1 MNQDSHDARGG
12 GPRHRGPDHHEQER
26 RPRHAEPDPAAG
38 HDAGEALA
46 ERIRQAHADRTPLR
60 IVGGDTKAFYGR
72 AVDGEPLSTTAHHG
86 IVHYDPVELVVSV
99 RAGTRLSTLEAA
111 LDAEGQQLAC
121 EPPHFGAAA
130 TVGGM
135 VAAGLSGPRR
145 PWAGAV
151 RDFVLGIR
159 LIGHDGTPLRFG
171 GEVMKN
177 VAGYDLSRLMV
188 GAQGCLGVLS
198 EVSFK
203 VLPKPAATRNLRLA
217 MPLEAALERLAEWGR
232 KPWPISAASYHDGAL
247 NLRLE
252 GGVSSV
258 AQTAEQFGGEALE
271 ADYWSALREQRL
283 ALFAADDPRPLW
295 RLSLPNNVPPLTLD
309 GDVLYDWAG
318 AQRWLKSDADAATIR
333 EAAARAGGH
342 ASCFRERDG
351 ARPAE
356 PFTPLPPVLA
366 KYHQR
371 LKQRLDPYGIFNPG
385 RLYEAL

>member
-1 MNQDSHDARGG
+1 MSPQPHDAN
-12 GPRHRGPDHHEQER
+12 HHEQDR
-26 RPRHAEPDPAAG
+26 HPTHAEPYQAAD
-38 HDAGEALA
+38 HDAGELLA
-46 ERIRQAHADRTPLR
+46 ERIRRADAEKTPLR

-72 AVDGEPLSTTAHHG
+72 AVDGEPLSTTAHRG

-99 RAGTRLSTLEAA
+99 RAGTPLAALEAA
-111 LDAEGQQLAC
+111 LDAEGQRLAC
-121 EPPHFGAAA
+121 EPPHFGATA

-159 LIGHDGTPLRFG
+159 MIGHDGKQLRFG

-203 VLPKPAATRNLRLA
+203 VLPKPAATRSLRLA
-217 MPLEAALERLAEWGR
+217 MPLETALERLAEWGR

-252 GGVSSV
+252 GGAGSV
-258 AQTAEQFGGEALE
+258 ALTAERLGGETLE
-271 ADYWSALREQRL
+271 DDYWTALREQRL
-283 ALFAADDPRPLW
+283 ALFASDDSRPLW
-295 RLSLPNNVPPLTLD
+295 RLSLPNNIPPLALD

-318 AQRWLKSDADAATIR
+318 AQRWLRSDASATTIH

-342 ASCFRERDG
+342 ASCFRDRHG
-351 ARPAE
+351 ANPAE
-356 PFTPLPPVLA
+356 PFAPLPPVLA

-371 LKQRLDPYGIFNPG
+371 LKQQLDPYAIFNPG